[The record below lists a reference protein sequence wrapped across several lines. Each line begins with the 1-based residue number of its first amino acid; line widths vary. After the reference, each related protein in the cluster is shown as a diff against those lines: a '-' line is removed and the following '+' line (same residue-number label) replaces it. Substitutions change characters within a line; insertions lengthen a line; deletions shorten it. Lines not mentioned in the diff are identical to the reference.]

1 MEKELAVPHT
11 SFLTLHDLTNKEPQ
25 PNPHEKPARRTL
37 AATSASELKRTSRA
51 VFCRFTAYSA
61 YVLKYLL

>member
-37 AATSASELKRTSRA
+37 AATSASQLKR
-51 VFCRFTAYSA
+51 RFLPFPYSA
-61 YVLKYLL
+61 YVLK

>member
-37 AATSASELKRTSRA
+37 AATSASQLKRT
-51 VFCRFTAYSA
+51 VFCRFRVFRLCFEVTI
-61 YVLKYLL
+61 VK